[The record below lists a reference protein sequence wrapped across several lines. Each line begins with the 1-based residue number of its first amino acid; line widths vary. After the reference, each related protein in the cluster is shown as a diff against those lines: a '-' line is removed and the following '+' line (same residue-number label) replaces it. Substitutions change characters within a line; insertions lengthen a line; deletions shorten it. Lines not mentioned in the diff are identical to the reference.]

1 MREYRKSNR
10 RPTSTATLHCELMLE
25 SLVLPALL
33 LNESKK
39 GFGVLVSGM
48 PRIAPNQRAQLHNY
62 RGWFDCQIVY
72 AMEVVPATRA
82 IYTAAGVFDEVG
94 YLNEDEN
101 SEEETRITAYDI
113 DKFTASTKGP
123 WFRLGIHWLHQIK
136 SGLTPAT
143 ALPIEGGFN
152 PIEWIKGMFPSLFDV

>member
-1 MREYRKSNR
+1 MRDYRKSCR
-10 RPTSTATLHCELMLE
+10 RATSVATFHCELMLG
-25 SLVLPALL
+25 SLVLPAML

-48 PRIAPNQRAQLHNY
+48 PSIAPNQRAQLHNY

-72 AMEVVPATRA
+72 AMEVVPTTRA
-82 IYTAAGVFDEVG
+82 IYTAAGVYDEVG
-94 YLNEDEN
+94 SLDADDDDR
-101 SEEETRITAYDI
+101 EEVRITAYDI

-123 WFRLGIHWLHQIK
+123 WFRLGIRWVHQLK

-143 ALPIEGGFN
+143 ALPIEGGFS
-152 PIEWIKGMFPSLFDV
+152 PMQWLKSAIPSLFDR